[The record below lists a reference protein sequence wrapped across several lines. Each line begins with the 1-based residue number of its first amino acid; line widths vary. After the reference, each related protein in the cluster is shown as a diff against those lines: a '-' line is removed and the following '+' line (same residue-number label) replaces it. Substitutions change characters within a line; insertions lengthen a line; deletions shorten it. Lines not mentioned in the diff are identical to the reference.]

1 MKALLALLL
10 LGLILGFG
18 YWKNENPDATFADF
32 QTGANNGLARLK
44 NGFDAVKDGG
54 PASKPAIAGETL
66 NARLDS
72 IESELVEVQRAADPS
87 VVNGRL
93 AEAEGRISASENQ
106 LSNALAQITS
116 AEGKLSALEEKTNST
131 TDIANNALAQA
142 SAADEQLQAFK
153 NEINSLSE
161 EVKTASTQTPAA
173 EQQLNAFRIELDSL
187 SSEVAASANKA
198 QLSGQLENFSRQIS
212 ANSTTQSEQS
222 QELETQ
228 STQLAALSEKI
239 DAFDARINTLSFDA
253 SNGQEEAVASLT
265 AQLDQRIA
273 SLESK
278 LQTANTD
285 SQRISLLENNLGS
298 VKADQQRITQL
309 ETKLDSANATINELQ
324 NALNTANADARQ
336 LESVSNELAASRVR
350 MAAMESEASEIG
362 QQIVALTQSIDSL
375 KAQAETN
382 AIDEQQNAIR
392 AQLEQLQA
400 QLDNAQL
407 SKSDTAATEN
417 NAEVVA
423 LMAELEATRNRI
435 QSLEQRVVDLPD
447 TAEQQADAMTAQNA
461 LQQQIADLE
470 RKIQESGGTVDPEL
484 ASTISAVEEKV
495 SEIASK
501 GYVTQEELR
510 AQQTAESIE
519 YKIYFDRNSTDIS
532 DDAAKVLNSFIAQ
545 EKNRTTG
552 ISIFGFTDRRGS
564 ASYNQQLALKRAAN
578 VRSYL
583 IQKGFSFTKIKSISG
598 LGEDAAAVNLEDG
611 AEDAQQRFVVIY
623 ADQP

>member
-54 PASKPAIAGETL
+54 PASKPAIAEETL

>member
-54 PASKPAIAGETL
+54 PASKPAIAEETL

-173 EQQLNAFRIELDSL
+173 EQQLNAFRTELDNL

-222 QELETQ
+222 RELETQ

-285 SQRISLLENNLGS
+285 SQRISLLESNLGS

-324 NALNTANADARQ
+324 NALNAANADARQ

-407 SKSDTAATEN
+407 SKSDTATTEN

-447 TAEQQADAMTAQNA
+447 TAEQQAGAMTAQNA

-470 RKIQESGGTVDPEL
+470 RKIQESGGKVDPEL

>member
-54 PASKPAIAGETL
+54 PASKPAIAEETL

-173 EQQLNAFRIELDSL
+173 EQQLNAFRTELDNL

-222 QELETQ
+222 RELETQ

-285 SQRISLLENNLGS
+285 SQRISLLESNLGS

-324 NALNTANADARQ
+324 NALNAANADARQ
-336 LESVSNELAASRVR
+336 LESLSNELAASRVR

-362 QQIVALTQSIDSL
+362 QQLVVLTQSIDSL

-407 SKSDTAATEN
+407 SKSDTATTEN

-447 TAEQQADAMTAQNA
+447 TAEQQAGAMTAQNA